1 MSAGLRDHL
10 TITSTTPA
18 VLSDQL
24 HLSNPTA
31 TDSFDD
37 LVVGTKVRV
46 RDEQAGPPGVAFDV
60 ATRLPNAKHGS
71 GLGQDS
77 MDFYARLLV
86 AQPTPVV
93 HVTINV
99 GLGVLGDPL
108 QGNRHVQSVLYG
120 AELSRPL
127 TRQLAVV
134 VGADGRTGPSQ
145 PGLEPR
151 AIGRGGVA
159 WTEGAARI
167 EVNGTV
173 GLTSRDGNLGV
184 AVKAIVGLH
193 AFTP

>member
-60 ATRLPNAKHGS
+60 STRLPNAKHGS

-134 VGADGRTGPSQ
+134 VGAVHCPSIVQ
-145 PGLEPR
+145 EKNAQSPSNGGLLLVGCCH
-151 AIGRGGVA
+151 A
-159 WTEGAARI
+159 
-167 EVNGTV
+167 GTLPSNRMPA
-173 GLTSRDGNLGV
+173 GT
-184 AVKAIVGLH
+184 
-193 AFTP
+193 